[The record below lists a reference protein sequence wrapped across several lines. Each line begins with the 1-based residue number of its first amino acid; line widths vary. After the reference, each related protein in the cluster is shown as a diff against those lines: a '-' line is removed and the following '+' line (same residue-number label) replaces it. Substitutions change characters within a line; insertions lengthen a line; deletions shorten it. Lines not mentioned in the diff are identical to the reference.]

1 MLENVILTGIVM
13 GLTQAVK
20 GFFVESRWVPLIA
33 IVLGIGGAF
42 AIPPVQHYGQ
52 EILEGVISG
61 LVAVG
66 LYSSTKNT
74 MK

>member
-20 GFFVESRWVPLIA
+20 GFVESRWVPLIA
-33 IVLGIGGAF
+33 IVLGVGGAF
-42 AIPPVQHYGQ
+42 VIPPVQHYGQ